1 MKGLNGLHPCK
12 RILRTIIKV
21 IISTQMTMKLPFILS
36 VSSLIIG
43 LCIGAVISLDSKFT
57 ETTNEQSSAAPIITR
72 PLLDGAD
79 EWKYIF
85 STNLIVSFKMLFG
98 FVTLGMIGMAS
109 LCWTG
114 INLSWVTLS
123 AYESGVSWMEI
134 AALILPH
141 GLIEIGGL
149 CFFCAVGCEGM
160 TVVYRIIKYDA
171 WFIESNWL
179 ALNARRL
186 VIGFLLISA
195 ASIIEA
201 FVTGQIAAKIN

>member
-1 MKGLNGLHPCK
+1 MKGLNSLHPCK
-12 RILRTIIKV
+12 RILRTNIKV

-36 VSSLIIG
+36 VSSLVIG
-43 LCIGAVISLDSKFT
+43 LCIGAVISLDST
-57 ETTNEQSSAAPIITR
+57 LREATNEQSTSAPVNTR

-79 EWKYIF
+79 EWRYIF

-98 FVTLGMIGMAS
+98 LLTLGIVSIVS

-114 INLSWVTLS
+114 INLSWVILS
-123 AYESGVSWMEI
+123 ANEIGVSWMEI

-149 CFFCAVGCEGM
+149 CFFGAVGCEGM
-160 TVVYRIIKYDA
+160 ILVYRIIKFDA
-171 WFIESNWL
+171 WFIESNRL
-179 ALNARRL
+179 TLNARRL
-186 VIGFLLISA
+186 VTGFLLIST

-201 FVTGQIAAKIN
+201 FVTGQIAAKII

>member
-1 MKGLNGLHPCK
+1 MKAVRGLHPYK
-12 RILRTIIKV
+12 QILRTTV
-21 IISTQMTMKLPFILS
+21 NVTISTQTAMKLPFMLS

-43 LCIGAVISLDSKFT
+43 LCIGAVISLDSSFK
-57 ETTNEQSSAAPIITR
+57 ETTPEQSSSVPANAR

-85 STNLIVSFKMLFG
+85 STNLIVSLKMLFG
-98 FVTLGMIGMAS
+98 FLTLGMIGMAS

-114 INLSWVTLS
+114 INLAWVTLS
-123 AYESGVSWMEI
+123 ALESGVSWMEI

-141 GLIEIGGL
+141 GLIELGGL
-149 CFFCAVGCEGM
+149 CLFGAVGFEGM
-160 TVVYRIIKYDA
+160 IFVYRKIKYDA
-171 WFIESNWL
+171 WLIDSNRL
-179 ALNARRL
+179 ALNVRRL
-186 VIGFLLISA
+186 VTGFLLISA